1 MARGELEQRV
11 RAERVAVV
19 GILIAAGNRQ
29 HAEAQHGGERVDD
42 LCLIAPVADAACQR
56 VGEAEAALRLAQ
68 QDEPAVRRDQAAIEG
83 GGHLLALD
91 GWQMEGEKGIVGHG
105 GRGAFVVREERRF
118 NNEFL
123 PHGNGLRYVRH
134 PKIRHTVNNPG

>member
-1 MARGELEQRV
+1 M
-11 RAERVAVV
+11 
-19 GILIAAGNRQ
+19 
-29 HAEAQHGGERVDD
+29 DD
-42 LCLIAPVADAACQR
+42 LCLIAPIADAACQR

-68 QDEPAVRRDQAAIEG
+68 QDEPAVGRDQAAIEG

-91 GWQMEGEKGIVGHG
+91 GWQMEGKKAIAGHG

-118 NNEFL
+118 DNEFL

-134 PKIRHTVNNPG
+134 PKIRHAVNNPG